1 MDGIMVNQN
10 LVQENAYEA
19 ARNSVINAQRKVYAA
34 VNNSMVQA
42 YWEIG
47 EQIYKACGE
56 NDRAEYGKNLLQ
68 YLSSKLTDEFG
79 KGFSVQNLR
88 SISNSLNT
96 VERIRMVALFTF
108 NKD

>member
-1 MDGIMVNQN
+1 MVNQN

-47 EQIYKACGE
+47 EQIYKGLW
-56 NDRAEYGKNLLQ
+56 RK
-68 YLSSKLTDEFG
+68 
-79 KGFSVQNLR
+79 
-88 SISNSLNT
+88 
-96 VERIRMVALFTF
+96 
-108 NKD
+108 

>member
-56 NDRAEYGKNLLQ
+56 NDR
-68 YLSSKLTDEFG
+68 
-79 KGFSVQNLR
+79 
-88 SISNSLNT
+88 
-96 VERIRMVALFTF
+96 VE
-108 NKD
+108 